1 MWRAVYPCGI
11 HFLISQVIA
20 NTALA
25 VILYWMG
32 GTVEDFASYT
42 IFLTG
47 ISALLTM
54 LPCVY
59 FYKKDRTARVLGGL
73 IPEKPGRKLT
83 PGTVLLLL
91 LLSAA
96 CSVFANILVAMLQNI
111 LNVQAYQ
118 ENMEQIMSG
127 KSFFMLIFWMGIIAP
142 VAEEMVFRWLIYLRL
157 RDHMKMAAAAVISG
171 VFFGIY
177 HMNLV
182 QAVYAGILGI
192 VFAYILELTGNLW
205 SSVLL
210 HMGANIWS
218 LVMPELLVRI
228 PEENYV
234 MVVLT
239 MEAVLLVV
247 FTVGVRHLKR
257 NAAKKRVI

>member
-1 MWRAVYPCGI
+1 MVYPCGI

-20 NTALA
+20 NAALA
-25 VILYWMG
+25 VILYGMN
-32 GTVEDFASYT
+32 GTMEDFTSYT

-54 LPCVY
+54 LPCIY
-59 FYKKDRTARVLGGL
+59 FYKKDRNARKLGGL
-73 IPEKPGRKLT
+73 IPEKPGRKLK
-83 PGTVLLLL
+83 PGTVFLLLL
-91 LLSAA
+91 LGTA

-127 KSFFMLIFWMGIIAP
+127 KNFFMLIFWMGIIAP

-192 VFAYILELTGNLW
+192 VFAYFLELTGNLW

-218 LVMPELLVRI
+218 LVMPELLVHI

-234 MVVLT
+234 MAVLT

-247 FTVGVRHLKR
+247 FTVGGRHLKR
-257 NAAKKRVI
+257 NASKKRMI

>member
-91 LLSAA
+91 LLGAA

-157 RDHMKMAAAAVISG
+157 RDYTRVATAAVISG
-171 VFFGIY
+171 VFFGVY
-177 HMNLV
+177 HMNLT
-182 QAVYAGILGI
+182 QAVYAGILGF
-192 VFAYILELTGNLW
+192 VFAYFLEITGSLW
-205 SSVLL
+205 ASVLL

-218 LVMPELLVRI
+218 LILPELLLRM
-228 PEENYV
+228 PEEQMITAAMGIY
-234 MVVLT
+234 L
-239 MEAVLLVV
+239 VLLCVLGTGSSY
-247 FTVGVRHLKR
+247 F
-257 NAAKKRVI
+257 KKRACRRRMV